1 MFDPFDDDDAPV
13 GAIPG
18 LRVALRIRGSALDA
32 DFVTQ
37 QMGVAP
43 TVDTDDASDDPAGV
57 WQLALSLPAGT
68 ELGDGIDML
77 LARVPNDATLWEEL
91 GDAYTI
97 DVHCTLDMQDGP
109 PHQRTSIDASVLERL
124 THLRLPLTFAFD
136 V

>member
-1 MFDPFDDDDAPV
+1 MFDPFDDDAPV

-18 LRVALRIRGSALDA
+18 LRVALRIRGSAIDA

-37 QMGVAP
+37 QLGVRP
-43 TVDTDDASDDPAGV
+43 TVSDESDDDSPGL
-57 WQLALSLPAGT
+57 WQLVVSLPAGT

-91 GDAYTI
+91 TGAYTI

-109 PHQRTSIDASVLERL
+109 PHQRTSIDASVLDRL
-124 THLRLPLTFAFD
+124 THLRLPLTFEFE